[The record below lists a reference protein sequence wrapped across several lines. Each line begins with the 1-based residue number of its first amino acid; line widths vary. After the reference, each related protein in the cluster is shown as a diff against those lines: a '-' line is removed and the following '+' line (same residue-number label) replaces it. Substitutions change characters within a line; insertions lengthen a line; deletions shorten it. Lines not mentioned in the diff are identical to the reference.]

1 MNLHQNKDA
10 FEELVTATSLELHI
24 PPNIVEKDYYVTLA
38 LRELSARIKGMV
50 FKGGTSLTK
59 CYQLLDRFS
68 EDIDISY
75 AASEGIPG
83 ESRKRQLKKTIVSSM
98 DALNFPIT
106 NLEQI
111 HSRRNY
117 NCYRAAYPSI
127 YASMLEIKS
136 ELVIETYIALLPFP
150 TTVRMTDNYIYRFLQ
165 QSKQTHLAEKFN
177 LMPFKITVQTI
188 ERTLVD
194 KVFALCDY
202 YMSGKTERHSR
213 HLYDIHKIL
222 ENTILPESFTDL
234 ISEVRTLRAP
244 LSICPSAADGVN
256 INHILKEIVSK
267 DVYKEDYE
275 RITENLLFSLLPYE
289 TAISGLQKLIDEH
302 YFG

>member
-1 MNLHQNKDA
+1 MNLHQDKDA

-24 PPNIVEKDYYVTLA
+24 PPNIIEKDYYVTLA
-38 LRELSARIKGMV
+38 LRELSTHIKGMV

-83 ESRKRQLKKTIVSSM
+83 ESRKRQLKKAIVSSM

-106 NLEQI
+106 NLEQTR
-111 HSRRNY
+111 SRRNY

-127 YASMLEIKS
+127 YAPVLEIKS

-150 TTVRMTDNYIYRFLQ
+150 TIVRMTDNYIYRFLQ
-165 QSKQTHLAEKFN
+165 QSDQTHLAEKFN
-177 LMPFKITVQTI
+177 LMPFEITVQTI

-202 YMSGKTERHSR
+202 YMSGKTNRHSR

-222 ENTILPESFTDL
+222 ENTILPESFADL
-234 ISEVRTLRAP
+234 IGEVRTLRAP
-244 LSICPSAADGVN
+244 LSICPSAADGIN
-256 INHILKEIVSK
+256 INHILKEMVSK
-267 DVYKEDYE
+267 DVYKDDYE
-275 RITENLLFSLLPYE
+275 RITENLLFSPLPYE
-289 TAISGLQKLIDEH
+289 TAISSLQKLIDEH
-302 YFG
+302 YFE